1 MEPRHARRG
10 PLLSERLPG
19 EQPVA
24 DKHALLGHRAEDR
37 FRQRPAG
44 GIVDDVSTRGDG
56 ANPLRVMLRDG
67 NDTHRLQPF
76 SVNGER
82 WIRTRLPLLPDV
94 PTAPAEWRNPT
105 RQPSAAP
112 AFLQADS
119 G

>member
-76 SVNGER
+76 SVNGGTVDPVHGFR
-82 WIRTRLPLLPDV
+82 
-94 PTAPAEWRNPT
+94 
-105 RQPSAAP
+105 S
-112 AFLQADS
+112 
-119 G
+119 